1 MLTASEKIPQ
11 KNPSSLVNMRDRVV
25 FELGIT
31 RKGGSMKIGKVDPLK
46 LFYAVTLVM
55 PIVYQAVV
63 HLYGFVVDTAK
74 EVKGKFLEAIGE
86 RRAIGD

>member
-1 MLTASEKIPQ
+1 
-11 KNPSSLVNMRDRVV
+11 
-25 FELGIT
+25 
-31 RKGGSMKIGKVDPLK
+31 MKIGKVDPLK